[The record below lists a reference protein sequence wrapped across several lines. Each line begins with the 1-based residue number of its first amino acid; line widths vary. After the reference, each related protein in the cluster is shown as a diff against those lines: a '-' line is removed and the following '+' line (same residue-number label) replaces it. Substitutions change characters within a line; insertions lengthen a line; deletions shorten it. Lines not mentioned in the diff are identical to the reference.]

1 MIKTTMRFY
10 LSILATITV
19 FIFAAVSPT
28 SCNKDNASSLEGTT
42 WTATQTTHGST
53 YSYTLTFGK
62 SSFSMKFTAPTGS
75 DGGTETVMYAGTYT
89 YDDPVVTLNTEIDG
103 KKTTLNGVRDG
114 NKLTFTGLDAP
125 TFSKVK

>member
-1 MIKTTMRFY
+1 
-10 LSILATITV
+10 
-19 FIFAAVSPT
+19 
-28 SCNKDNASSLEGTT
+28 
-42 WTATQTTHGST
+42 
-53 YSYTLTFGK
+53 
-62 SSFSMKFTAPTGS
+62 MKFTAPTGS